1 MASTALGHRV
11 LRSGLPLRREGL
23 VGGALPRGASG
34 VDWLDLALICVF
46 LLGLYTNFT
55 VQISTKVPFP
65 SVPSGVAGLILLWR
79 RRDRLTPKALAWFI
93 IVVLLYLASMLS
105 ATDISYLGRRT
116 NGLIQLT
123 YSLTI
128 GYALF
133 LTVTQATRR
142 QIAGLFLIF
151 ALFIAIGCLLEAYG
165 GLRPVSDAVRK
176 VLYSRGVYEND
187 LRDVLLYKRV
197 RPKFFAS
204 EPSSVTFCYALLCF
218 LWMVISRWRW
228 KLLLYVG
235 LVGLGLFAMPGPT
248 LLLMLVLI
256 LPYMLF
262 LASRRHGRLDAGRLL
277 LVACISLL
285 FLGAFVV
292 LAKALFPVR
301 LEEALSG
308 NDPSFFYRV
317 RGPAMAAVDILNRY
331 PFAGAGLTGEPF
343 IEERVTNLYV
353 RSPAYSAH
361 WEVVT
366 PATELLINYFWLH
379 WIYLGLVW
387 GTIITVALSVWLRVL
402 GVPSILF
409 CWMAWAILGQA
420 SGAYVG
426 PTCWAVMFLCGAAAV
441 LHQRQE
447 QPRYPRGLTALQG
460 LRTMPTRLNLHALM
474 LRLRQNPRFGASI

>member
-1 MASTALGHRV
+1 MAIGSALRYREVRV
-11 LRSGLPLRREGL
+11 GFPPRQEWQAEAAPVRRAPGL
-23 VGGALPRGASG
+23 
-34 VDWLDLALICVF
+34 DWLDCVLICVF
-46 LLGLYTNFT
+46 LLGIYTNFT
-55 VQISTKVPFP
+55 LQISTKVPFP
-65 SVPSGVAGLILLWR
+65 SAPSGVAGLILLWR
-79 RRDRLTPKALAWFI
+79 RRDRITPKALACLLG
-93 IVVLLYLASMLS
+93 VVALYLASMLC
-105 ATDISYLGRRT
+105 ATDIVHLSRRT

-123 YSLTI
+123 YSLAI

-133 LTVTQATRR
+133 LTVTEGSRR
-142 QIAGLFLIF
+142 QVGGLFLAF
-151 ALFIAIGCLLEAYG
+151 ALVIAIGCLLETYG

-176 VLYSRGVYEND
+176 VIYSRGVYEND
-187 LRDVLLYKRV
+187 LRDLVLYNRV

-228 KLLLYVG
+228 KLLLYLG

-248 LLLMLVLI
+248 LLLMLILI

-262 LASRRHGRLDAGRLL
+262 LASRKRGRLDAGRLL
-277 LVACISLL
+277 LVVCLSLV

-292 LAKALFPVR
+292 LGKMLFPVR
-301 LEEALSG
+301 LDDALSG

-317 RGPAMAAVDILNRY
+317 RGPAMAALEILTQY

-343 IEERVTNLYV
+343 IEERVTNLYL

-361 WEVVT
+361 WQVVT

-379 WIYLGLVW
+379 WIYLGVVW
-387 GTIITVALSVWLRVL
+387 GAIITTALTIWLRVL
-402 GVPSILF
+402 GVPSVAF

-426 PTCWAVMFLCGAAAV
+426 PTCWAVFFLCGAAAV

-447 QPRYPRGLTALQG
+447 EPRKARKGLALHGLLPPQPTTIRLQP
-460 LRTMPTRLNLHALM
+460 MVSPLHGYDGQA
-474 LRLRQNPRFGASI
+474 